1 MFVYKVTA
9 FVLFIPVLLAKLHVT
24 TSHILIWRLC
34 LINKRF
40 IGFITQTMKSYRD
53 SPDSPS
59 LEILINQTINSLS
72 AQSTPNTHRERP
84 SYEWRHKMGKLY
96 KVDTLAIILLDRL
109 GGWIIYN
116 VPNPSK
122 FFADTHVSTANTRPR
137 VEGRNLQIAAKL
149 QEFDCNVGNHVI
161 RVDVRPLFFFFSLSL
176 PNRECLILEQQ
187 PSSILKPYIIR
198 RY

>member
-9 FVLFIPVLLAKLHVT
+9 FVIFIPVLLPKLRVT

-34 LINKRF
+34 LINTRF
-40 IGFITQTMKSYRD
+40 ISFITQTMKSYR
-53 SPDSPS
+53 DSPS

-72 AQSTPNTHRERP
+72 AQSTPNIHRERP

-96 KVDTLAIILLDRL
+96 KIDSLAIILLGWL

-122 FFADTHVSTANTRPR
+122 F
-137 VEGRNLQIAAKL
+137 LQILTFPPPTLVPMWREEIFKL
-149 QEFDCNVGNHVI
+149 LLNCRSLTVMSVI
-161 RVDVRPLFFFFSLSL
+161 MS
-176 PNRECLILEQQ
+176 
-187 PSSILKPYIIR
+187 
-198 RY
+198 

>member
-1 MFVYKVTA
+1 MFVYKVIP

-24 TSHILIWRLC
+24 TSYILLC

-72 AQSTPNTHRERP
+72 AQSTPNIQRERP

-109 GGWIIYN
+109 GG
-116 VPNPSK
+116 
-122 FFADTHVSTANTRPR
+122 
-137 VEGRNLQIAAKL
+137 
-149 QEFDCNVGNHVI
+149 
-161 RVDVRPLFFFFSLSL
+161 
-176 PNRECLILEQQ
+176 
-187 PSSILKPYIIR
+187 
-198 RY
+198 

>member
-53 SPDSPS
+53 SPNSPS

-72 AQSTPNTHRERP
+72 AQSTPNTHRERDRVMNGVTKW
-84 SYEWRHKMGKLY
+84 ENCTKL
-96 KVDTLAIILLDRL
+96 IP
-109 GGWIIYN
+109 W
-116 VPNPSK
+116 
-122 FFADTHVSTANTRPR
+122 
-137 VEGRNLQIAAKL
+137 
-149 QEFDCNVGNHVI
+149 
-161 RVDVRPLFFFFSLSL
+161 PLFFWIDLGD
-176 PNRECLILEQQ
+176 E
-187 PSSILKPYIIR
+187 SSITSQIR
-198 RY
+198 QSFSQILTFPPPTLVPVWREEIFKLLLNCRSLTVMSVIMS

>member
-1 MFVYKVTA
+1 MFVYKVIP
-9 FVLFIPVLLAKLHVT
+9 FVLFIPVLLPKLHVT

-72 AQSTPNTHRERP
+72 AQSTPNIQRERP

-96 KVDTLAIILLDRL
+96 KIDTLAIILLDRL

-161 RVDVRPLFFFFSLSL
+161 RVDVRPLFFFLSLSL
-176 PNRECLILEQQ
+176 SQIANVSFW
-187 PSSILKPYIIR
+187 SSSPRLY
-198 RY
+198 